1 MSPWQR
7 EQVMNILLVVST
19 VRVASLETRIAH
31 EGALARSKGST
42 SEVGPEPLCR
52 MIV

>member
-1 MSPWQR
+1 MG
-7 EQVMNILLVVST
+7 ILLVVST
-19 VRVASLETRIAH
+19 VSVVSLETRIAP
-31 EGALARSKGST
+31 EGAFARSKGST